1 MSRIKRTDSNQAS
14 IAQGLRALGLR
25 VFSAHRVGSGF
36 PDLVVLNPSTGRL
49 RLLEVKTPEG
59 RLTPVQE
66 RFAASFAGAVDI
78 VYTLAESA
86 CAMGVVLD
94 EQP

>member
-36 PDLVVLNPSTGRL
+36 PDLVV
-49 RLLEVKTPEG
+49 
-59 RLTPVQE
+59 
-66 RFAASFAGAVDI
+66 GA
-78 VYTLAESA
+78 
-86 CAMGVVLD
+86 
-94 EQP
+94 P